1 MVVVSFGSGG
11 SNISC
16 NGNCSNIHGNS
27 SCNSNTSNITLEF
40 NISIILNNPKMYHS
54 VSDVSDKYIDLFM

>member
-40 NISIILNNPKMYHS
+40 NISIILNNQN
-54 VSDVSDKYIDLFM
+54 

>member
-1 MVVVSFGSGG
+1 MFVGIMVVVSFGSGG

-27 SCNSNTSNITLEF
+27 SSNNNTSNITLEF
-40 NISIILNNPKMYHS
+40 NISIILNNPN
-54 VSDVSDKYIDLFM
+54 